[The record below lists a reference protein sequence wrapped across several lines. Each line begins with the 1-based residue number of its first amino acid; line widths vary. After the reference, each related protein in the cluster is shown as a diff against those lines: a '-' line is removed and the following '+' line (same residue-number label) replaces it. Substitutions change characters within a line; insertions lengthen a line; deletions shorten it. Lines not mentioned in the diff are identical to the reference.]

1 MALGA
6 GATFAAR
13 GFAWEP
19 RRLAALIVQ
28 ALAHRGFSVVDVISP
43 CVVFR
48 PEDRTAFKGKLTWT
62 NEAPETEDRFKA
74 MARATSEKGLSLGLF
89 FQKEA
94 PTYEDAIK
102 GEMEAAKQH
111 PAPVRGLGE
120 IVAALPGRGE

>member
-1 MALGA
+1 M
-6 GATFAAR
+6 
-13 GFAWEP
+13 
-19 RRLAALIVQ
+19 
-28 ALAHRGFSVVDVISP
+28 
-43 CVVFR
+43 FR